1 MPHLGGRSPL
11 PQEPKPVSGI
21 QSKNEIFIGG
31 AFVAPSTDRTL
42 DVVSPMTEEVVAR
55 IPEAQPQDIDRAVAA
70 ARKAFDEG
78 PWPRMALAERITVL
92 RRFQT
97 AYAARIE
104 EIGAQV
110 SREVGSPITWSMRA
124 QAGAP
129 VGTLDYYLTM
139 APDFEWERQEQG
151 IAGPVVVRHE
161 PVGVVAAIV
170 AWNAPYFIAMAKL
183 APALVSGCTVILKVS
198 PENALSSYLLAEAAA
213 EAGLPEGVLSVLV
226 AGREPSAYLSRHPG
240 IDKIGFTG
248 SVDAGKAVMT
258 AAAANLTRVTLELG
272 GKSAAIIMDDA
283 DLDEVLPKL
292 APTLIP
298 NNGQVCV
305 SMTRV
310 LAPRSRYEEVVDR
323 LTELFRGWRIG
334 DPLDPATVIGP
345 LATRQQRER
354 VESYIAQGIAEGAR
368 LATGGGRPSHL
379 DKGWYVEPTLF
390 ADVDNSMTIAQEEIF
405 GPVVVVI
412 PYEDDD
418 DAVRI
423 ANDSDYGLS
432 GSVYGTDLERVR
444 DVADRM
450 RTGNVGLNG
459 SGASFN
465 IPFGG
470 YKRSG
475 LGRELGPEGLKAFLE
490 IKAVYNAV
498 KR

>member
-1 MPHLGGRSPL
+1 M
-11 PQEPKPVSGI
+11 SGI
-21 QSKNEIFIGG
+21 QIKDKIFIGG
-31 AFVAPSTDRTL
+31 DFVDPATDRTL
-42 DVVSPMTEEVVAR
+42 DVVSPATEEVVAR
-55 IPEAQPQDIDRAVAA
+55 VPEAQPEDIDRAVAA

-78 PWPRMALAERITVL
+78 PWPRLELAERIAVL
-92 RRFQT
+92 RRFQG
-97 AYAARIE
+97 AYADRMQ
-104 EIGAQV
+104 EIGAQL
-110 SREVGSPITWSMRA
+110 SREVGSPIGWSARA

-129 VGTLDYYLTM
+129 IGVLDYYLTM
-139 APDFEWERQEQG
+139 APDFAWEREEEG
-151 IAGPVVVRHE
+151 VAGPVVVRHE

-170 AWNAPYFIAMAKL
+170 AWNAPHFIAMAKL
-183 APALVSGCTVILKVS
+183 APALVAGCTAILKVS

-226 AGREPSAYLSRHPG
+226 ADREPSAHLSRHPG

-248 SVDAGKAVMT
+248 SVAAGKAIMA

-272 GKSAAIIMDDA
+272 GKSAAIVMDDA
-283 DLDEVLPKL
+283 DLGQVLPKL
-292 APTLIP
+292 APHLIP

-310 LAPRSRYEEVVDR
+310 LAPRSRYEEVVEA
-323 LTELFRGWRIG
+323 LAGLFRSWKVG
-334 DPLDPATVIGP
+334 DPLDAETAIGP
-345 LATRQQRER
+345 LVSERQRDR
-354 VESYIAQGIAEGAR
+354 VEGYIAKGLAEGAR
-368 LATGGGRPSHL
+368 LVTGGGRPAGL

-412 PYEDDD
+412 PFADDD

-432 GSVYGTDLERVR
+432 GSVWGADHDRAR
-444 DVADRM
+444 AMADRM
-450 RTGNVGLNG
+450 RTGNVGING
-459 SGASFN
+459 HGISFN

-470 YKRSG
+470 YKKSG
-475 LGRELGPEGLKAFLE
+475 IGREMGPEGLKAFLE
-490 IKAVYNAV
+490 VKAVLNGV